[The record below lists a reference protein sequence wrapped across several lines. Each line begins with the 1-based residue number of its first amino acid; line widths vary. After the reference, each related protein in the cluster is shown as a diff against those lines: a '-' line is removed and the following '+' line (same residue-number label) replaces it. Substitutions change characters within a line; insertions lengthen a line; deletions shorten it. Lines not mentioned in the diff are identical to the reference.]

1 MQWNKSLHGKLKAT
15 GTSAG
20 LRKLIF
26 GRLIRIKA
34 RSGFAH
40 LHTDRCVE
48 ARLVKYGSEPSTG
61 VDLPKR

>member
-40 LHTDRCVE
+40 LHTVPLCGGKIGEVRQ
-48 ARLVKYGSEPSTG
+48 
-61 VDLPKR
+61 